1 MTDDYY
7 ILRLPEVL
15 KARGRSKPSHYED
28 IQNGLF
34 TRPVLLG
41 GRSVGWPEAEV
52 RAINQARI
60 AGTTEDQ
67 IRDLVAQLETLR
79 RAAS

>member
-60 AGTTEDQ
+60 AGKTEDQ

>member
-34 TRPVLLG
+34 THPVLLG

-52 RAINQARI
+52 RAINLARI
-60 AGTTEDQ
+60 AGRTEDE
-67 IRDLVAQLETLR
+67 IRALVTQLEATR
-79 RAAS
+79 KAAS

>member
-1 MTDDYY
+1 MTNDYL

-34 TRPVLLG
+34 THPVLLG

-60 AGTTEDQ
+60 AGRTEDE
-67 IRDLVAQLETLR
+67 IRALVAQLETMR

>member
-34 TRPVLLG
+34 THPVLLG

-52 RAINQARI
+52 RAIN
-60 AGTTEDQ
+60 
-67 IRDLVAQLETLR
+67 
-79 RAAS
+79 

>member
-1 MTDDYY
+1 MNDDYS
-7 ILRLPEVL
+7 ILRLPAVL

-34 TRPVLLG
+34 THPILVG

-52 RAINQARI
+52 RAINHARI
-60 AGTTEDQ
+60 AGRTEDE
-67 IRDLVAQLETLR
+67 IRDLVVRLETMR
-79 RAAS
+79 KSAS

>member
-1 MTDDYY
+1 VTDDYS

-34 TRPVLLG
+34 THPVLLG
-41 GRSVGWPEAEV
+41 GRSVGWPETEV
-52 RAINQARI
+52 RTINLARI
-60 AGTTEDQ
+60 AGRTEEE
-67 IRDLVAQLETLR
+67 IRALVTQLEAMR
-79 RAAS
+79 KAAS

>member
-28 IQNGLF
+28 IQKGLF
-34 TRPVLLG
+34 THPVLLG

-60 AGTTEDQ
+60 AGKTEEQ